1 MNTATPKIVADDL
14 IEIRADSVLVA
25 QHLACVL
32 RESGCWSEVV
42 AGIDSVVVQFDAAR
56 TDASEAMATLDA
68 ALDNV
73 PAMQATDAPVVE
85 IPVIYGGE
93 DGPDL
98 DGICELLEMTR
109 DDFVALH
116 CRDEYPV
123 EMLGFTPGFAY
134 IGGLDE
140 RLDVPRRP
148 HPRQHVPAGS
158 IGIAGG
164 RTGIYALPGPG
175 GWPLIGRTPE
185 PLFDVLADNPFRLQP
200 GVRVRFRPL
209 RERAR

>member
-1 MNTATPKIVADDL
+1 MASPVLVADDL
-14 IEIRADSVLVA
+14 IAIGADSALLA
-25 QHLACVL
+25 QHIARVL
-32 RESGCWSEVV
+32 RQSGTWTEVV
-42 AGIDSVVVQFDAAR
+42 GGIDSVVVQFDAAR
-56 TDASEAMATLDA
+56 TDAADALATLAAQLAGVSAAEAADA
-68 ALDNV
+68 G
-73 PAMQATDAPVVE
+73 VVE

-98 DGICELLEMTR
+98 DGLCDLLEMTR
-109 DDFVALH
+109 AEFIALH
-116 CRDEYPV
+116 SRDEYPV

-134 IGGLDE
+134 LGGLDE

-164 RTGIYALPGPG
+164 RTGIYALSGPG

-185 PLFDVLADNPFRLQP
+185 ALFDAEAEDPFRLQP
-200 GVRVRFRPL
+200 GMRVRFRPL

>member
-1 MNTATPKIVADDL
+1 MKFAAPHIVADDM
-14 IEIRADSVLVA
+14 IAIGVA
-25 QHLACVL
+25 GVQASQHLARVL
-32 RESGCWSEVV
+32 RKSGSWREVV
-42 AGIDSVVVQFDAAR
+42 GGIDSVVVQFDAAR
-56 TDASEAMATLDA
+56 IDADAAMA
-68 ALDNV
+68 ALDKQLARV
-73 PAMQATDAPVVE
+73 PEMTSVDAPVME

-116 CRDEYPV
+116 CRDDYPV

-134 IGGLDE
+134 IGGLDD

-158 IGIAGG
+158 LGIAGG

-185 PLFDVLADNPFRLQP
+185 PLFDAEADNPFRLQP

>member
-1 MNTATPKIVADDL
+1 MATPDIVADDL
-14 IEIRADSVLVA
+14 IAINADSVAFA
-25 QHLACVL
+25 QHLASIL
-32 RESGCWSEVV
+32 RESGTWTEVV
-42 AGIDSVVVQFDAAR
+42 GGIDSVVVQFDAAT
-56 TDASEAMATLDA
+56 TDPVEALATLDA
-68 ALDNV
+68 QLARV
-73 PAMQATDAPVVE
+73 PAVQITDAPVVE

-98 DGICELLEMTR
+98 DGICELLEMAR
-109 DDFVALH
+109 DDFIALH

-134 IGGLDE
+134 IGGLDD

-148 HPRQHVPAGS
+148 YPRQQVPAGS

-185 PLFDVLADNPFRLQP
+185 PLFDAPAADPFRLQP

>member
-1 MNTATPKIVADDL
+1 MTRATARIVGDDL
-14 IEIRADSVLVA
+14 LEIRADSVLFA
-25 QHLACVL
+25 QHLARVL
-32 RESGCWSEVV
+32 RETGHWREVV

-56 TDASEAMATLDA
+56 TDGPAAFAMLDA
-68 ALDNV
+68 ALANV
-73 PAMQATDAPVVE
+73 PAMQSAEAPVVE

-134 IGGLDE
+134 IGGLDD

-185 PLFDVLADNPFRLQP
+185 PLFDAEADNPFRLQP
-200 GVRVRFRPL
+200 GVHVRFRPL

>member
-1 MNTATPKIVADDL
+1 MTTVVPKIVADDL
-14 IEIRADSVLVA
+14 VEFEVDSVQVA
-25 QHLACVL
+25 QHVARVL
-32 RESGCWSEVV
+32 RESGAWREVV
-42 AGIDSVVVQFDAAR
+42 GGIDSVVVQFDAVRMEAR
-56 TDASEAMATLDA
+56 A
-68 ALDNV
+68 ALAALNAQLSRV
-73 PAMQATDAPVVE
+73 PPMKSVDADVVE

-98 DGICELLEMTR
+98 DGICELLEMTS

-116 CRDEYPV
+116 CRDACPV

-134 IGGLDE
+134 IGGLDD

-185 PLFDVLADNPFRLQP
+185 PLFDAAADEPFRLHP
-200 GVRVRFRPL
+200 GVRVRFRPM

>member
-1 MNTATPKIVADDL
+1 MAGLQIVADDL
-14 IEIRADSVLVA
+14 IAFDTESVAVA
-25 QHLACVL
+25 QHLARVL
-32 RESGCWSEVV
+32 RESGSWVEVV
-42 AGIDSVVVQFDAAR
+42 GGIDSVVVQFDAAR
-56 TDASEAMATLDA
+56 TKAADAVAMLDAQLAVVPTAHSEAAS
-68 ALDNV
+68 
-73 PAMQATDAPVVE
+73 VVE

-98 DGICELLEMTR
+98 DSICELLEMTR
-109 DDFVALH
+109 DEFVALH

-134 IGGLDE
+134 IGGLDD

-175 GWPLIGRTPE
+175 GWPLVGRTPE
-185 PLFDVLADNPFRLQP
+185 ALFDAEADEPFRLQP
-200 GVRVRFRPL
+200 GVRVRFRPM

>member
-1 MNTATPKIVADDL
+1 MTRGEIVADDL
-14 IEIRADSVLVA
+14 IAIDADGVLEA
-25 QHLACVL
+25 QQIAGQL
-32 RESGCWSEVV
+32 RGTKSWREVV
-42 AGIDSVVVQFDAAR
+42 AGIDSIVVQFDAAR
-56 TDASEAMATLDA
+56 TDAATALAMLNAELAEIPASGDVDA
-68 ALDNV
+68 GI
-73 PAMQATDAPVVE
+73 VE
-85 IPVIYGGE
+85 IPVIYGNE

-109 DDFVALH
+109 DEFVALH

-134 IGGLDE
+134 VGGLDE

-148 HPRQHVPAGS
+148 HPRQYVPQGS

-185 PLFDVLADNPFRLQP
+185 PLFDPGAADPFRLQP
-200 GVRVRFRPL
+200 GTRVRFRPL
-209 RERAR
+209 RERGR

>member
-1 MNTATPKIVADDL
+1 MKIATPDIVADDL
-14 IEIRADSVLVA
+14 AAVGVGDAQSA
-25 QHLACVL
+25 QHVARVL
-32 RESGCWSEVV
+32 RETGTWREVV
-42 AGIDSVVVQFDAAR
+42 GGIDSVVVQFDAA
-56 TDASEAMATLDA
+56 SLDPAA
-68 ALDNV
+68 ALAALASQLADI
-73 PAMQATDAPVVE
+73 PAMTPTDAPVVE

-98 DGICELLEMTR
+98 DHICELLEMTR

-116 CRDEYPV
+116 CRDAYPV

-148 HPRQHVPAGS
+148 HPRQYVPAGS

-164 RTGIYALPGPG
+164 RTGIYAMPGPG
-175 GWPLIGRTPE
+175 GWPLVGRTPE
-185 PLFDVLADNPFRLQP
+185 PLFDATADDPFRLQP

>member
-1 MNTATPKIVADDL
+1 MAGPDLVADDL
-14 IEIRADSVLVA
+14 IACGTESVAAA
-25 QHLACVL
+25 QHLASYL
-32 RESGCWSEVV
+32 RESGSWVEVV
-42 AGIDSVVVQFDAAR
+42 GGIDSVVVQFDTAR
-56 TDASEAMATLDA
+56 TQAADAMTMLETQLAS
-68 ALDNV
+68 V
-73 PAMQATDAPVVE
+73 PAMPSKAAPVVE

-98 DGICELLEMTR
+98 DGICDLLEMTR

-116 CRDEYPV
+116 CRDDYPV

-134 IGGLDE
+134 VGGLDE

-185 PLFDVLADNPFRLQP
+185 ALFNAQADDPFRLQP
-200 GVRVRFRPL
+200 GVRVRFRPI
-209 RERAR
+209 RRRAR

>member
-1 MNTATPKIVADDL
+1 MSTGEPVVVADDL
-14 IEIRADSVLVA
+14 VAIDADDVESA
-25 QHLACVL
+25 QQLAGDL
-32 RESGCWSEVV
+32 RRSGEWVDVV
-42 AGIDSVVVQFDAAR
+42 GGIDSVVVQFDAAR
-56 TDASEAMATLDA
+56 IDA
-68 ALDNV
+68 AGALAALRNALAAAPTIEAGEA
-73 PAMQATDAPVVE
+73 PAVV

-98 DGICELLEMTR
+98 DGLCERLEMTR
-109 DDFVALH
+109 EDFIALH
-116 CRDEYPV
+116 CRDVYPV

-140 RLDVPRRP
+140 RLNVPRRA

-175 GWPLIGRTPE
+175 GWALIGRTPE
-185 PLFDVLADNPFRLQP
+185 PLFDAGADVPFLLRP
-200 GVRVRFRPL
+200 GTRVRFRPL